1 MVGWMDYKVVFHQ
14 NAATFSS
21 ELAKFR
27 SEYSFTM
34 QCLKQDEYLEEC
46 LLFLACRDTAS
57 QITEG
62 KVKTSIE
69 QETVF
74 WLMQGNTAAFF
85 KLCLPTMPRVL

>member
-14 NAATFSS
+14 NAATFS
-21 ELAKFR
+21 R

-85 KLCLPTMPRVL
+85 

>member
-14 NAATFSS
+14 NAATFSW
-21 ELAKFR
+21 

-85 KLCLPTMPRVL
+85 KLCLPTMPCVL